1 MRILCVLLPHFPIN
15 CEKLRNHDTIH
26 PLIMTTTVGSQ
37 KLVLDYSPEC
47 KGLQREMQ
55 LQQALSLYG
64 EAELI
69 QADIPYYGD
78 VFNETLDLMEE
89 KSPLVEGSDL
99 EAIYIG
105 LDGLELIYGND
116 DALARAVRSAV
127 PDAFDPHLGIAE
139 GKFPAY
145 LAAQQCS
152 SDNCP
157 ILSGDITNFLKDLSC
172 DLLPVSPKIKE
183 KLHSFGLHKLRQ
195 VAALAPGPLQAQ
207 FGPDGMRMWELSN
220 GHDETPLYP
229 RLTEELIE
237 ESITLSTP
245 TATMEVMLMAIEAM
259 VCRSFIK
266 LEQKRM
272 GMRRINLWTRTWM
285 GEHWERN
292 INFKEPAMNTK
303 TAISRIKQI
312 MDIYPQLGPVEQLG
326 IKITGLG
333 CQNGRQKS
341 LFTEVRAKE
350 HLLNDVKQLEFRLG
364 GPQLYRVKA
373 VEPWSRIPERRYA
386 MVPLS
391 QQI

>member
-15 CEKLRNHDTIH
+15 CEKLRNHDTTH
-26 PLIMTTTVGSQ
+26 PLIVTTMAGSQ
-37 KLVLDYSPEC
+37 KLVLDYSQEC
-47 KGLQREMQ
+47 RGLQREMPV
-55 LQQALSLYG
+55 QQALSLYG
-64 EAELI
+64 EAEVI
-69 QADIPYYGD
+69 QADIPYYWD
-78 VFNETLDLMEE
+78 VFNEMLDSMEE
-89 KSPLVEGSDL
+89 KSPLVEGSGL
-99 EAIYIG
+99 ETIYIG

-116 DALARAVRSAV
+116 DNLAKVVRSV
-127 PDAFDPHLGIAE
+127 IPGAFDPHLGIAE
-139 GKFPAY
+139 GKCPAY
-145 LAAQQCS
+145 LAAS
-152 SDNCP
+152 RCP
-157 ILSGDITNFLKDLSC
+157 TGGYKILGGDITDFLKDLNC

-183 KLHSFGLHKLRQ
+183 KLHSFGLHKLGQ
-195 VAALAPGPLQAQ
+195 LSALAPGPLQAQ

-220 GHDETPLYP
+220 GRDETPLYP
-229 RLTEELIE
+229 RLTKEVIE
-237 ESITLSTP
+237 ESITLSSP
-245 TATMEVMLMAIEAM
+245 TASLDVMLMAIEAM
-259 VCRSFIK
+259 LSRSFTK

-272 GMRRINLWTRTWM
+272 GVRRINLWTRTWM

-292 INFKEPAMNTK
+292 VNFKEPAMNTK

-312 MDIYPQLGPVEQLG
+312 MDVYPQLGPVEQLG

-391 QQI
+391 QQN